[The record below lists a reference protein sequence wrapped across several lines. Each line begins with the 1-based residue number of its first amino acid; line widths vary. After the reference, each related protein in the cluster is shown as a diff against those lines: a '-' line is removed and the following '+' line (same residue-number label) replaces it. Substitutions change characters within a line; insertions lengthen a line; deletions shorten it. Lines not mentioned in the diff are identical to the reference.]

1 MLLLII
7 VLLVLRDAQ
16 PHLPPQ
22 AHREIRTHTRGAGG
36 RVRAQPTARG
46 EGRELPWVLAR
57 ERGPG
62 GVPGGGG
69 GAYLYWAA
77 APLWVNPK

>member
-1 MLLLII
+1 MLLQII
-7 VLLVLRDAQ
+7 LLLLSRDAQ

-22 AHREIRTHTRGAGG
+22 AYREIRTHTRRAGG

-46 EGRELPWVLAR
+46 KGRELPWVPAG

-62 GVPGGGG
+62 GVPEGRG